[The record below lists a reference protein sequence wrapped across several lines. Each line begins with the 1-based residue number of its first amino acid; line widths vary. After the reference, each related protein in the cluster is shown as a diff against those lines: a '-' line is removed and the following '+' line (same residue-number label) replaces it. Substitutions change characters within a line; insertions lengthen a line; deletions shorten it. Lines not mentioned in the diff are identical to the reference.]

1 MFRAVP
7 SVDLCVVVI
16 NQNIQTK
23 EHSMTSNSS
32 AQPLPSP
39 DGGAQTPPALTI
51 VPPPASK
58 RRSPMELNRVQ
69 AGELNKAE
77 SICYA
82 AQKSA
87 YTTTLAE
94 HEITAEFVATLLVD
108 VAAAR
113 TRSITAVQATDTKEG
128 ATNLQD
134 LCAAKLIRGIRIIQT
149 AARQKYLYGDP
160 TKLGNYYVGQRID
173 ESRAVLDQSSQAILE
188 KANLDTLPGIT
199 TAFLTALAADR
210 TEWKACT
217 ASQSTEISRAKTE
230 RAQRN
235 AMVDSIQERRTKLQF
250 AADASWPWSNPE
262 NAGVRGEFKL
272 PQDRPLTF

>member
-1 MFRAVP
+1 MTAIVTNGQWIKQTVNTSASFRGL
-7 SVDLCVVVI
+7 SVVNEKVI
-16 NQNIQTK
+16 WASGTGGTVIKT
-23 EHSMTSNSS
+23 T
-32 AQPLPSP
+32 
-39 DGGAQTPPALTI
+39 DGGKNWSVIQVADAVKLDFRDIEAFDAKTSYILSI
-51 VPPPASK
+51 G
-58 RRSPMELNRVQ
+58 N
-69 AGELNKAE
+69 GESSRIYK
-77 SICYA
+77 
-82 AQKSA
+82 
-87 YTTTLAE
+87 TTDGGKTW
-94 HEITAEFVATLLVD
+94 
-108 VAAAR
+108 
-113 TRSITAVQATDTKEG
+113 
-128 ATNLQD
+128 NLQFKNTNEKAFFD
-134 LCAAKLIRGIRIIQT
+134 AMACWDKS
-149 AARQKYLYGDP
+149 
-160 TKLGNYYVGQRID
+160 NYYVGQRID

-235 AMVDSIQERRTKLQF
+235 AMVDSIRERRTKLQF